1 MYTIKISARARH
13 MRIMV
18 RIGGDVVVTTPP
30 NISSVQ
36 VEKWVQEKSAWIEK
50 KVNLM
55 LRYVKI
61 KKVQRSKKEIIEL
74 KQKTRVFVEER
85 LEHFNALYGYT
96 WHRITV
102 RAQKTRWGSC
112 SRQGNLNFNYK
123 IILLPQRLAEYV
135 VVHELCHLGE
145 FNHSKDFWNLV
156 ARTMPDYVGLRK
168 ELKLVREASL

>member
-13 MRIMV
+13 MRINV
-18 RIGGDVVVTTPP
+18 HAGGVVVVTIPRSGS
-30 NISSVQ
+30 IVHA
-36 VEKWVQEKSAWIEK
+36 EAWIREK
-50 KVNLM
+50 TTWIENKVRLM
-55 LRYVKI
+55 AGCVKI
-61 KKVQRSKKEIIEL
+61 KKVKKSKKEIIEL

-85 LEHFNALYGYT
+85 LEHFNALYGYG
-96 WHRITV
+96 WHRIAV

-123 IILLPQRLAEYV
+123 IILLPQRLADYV